1 MEIAKTAT
9 RNAFFLSIADILS
22 KIINFFYVVLV
33 ARYLD
38 IDNYGVLMF
47 ALAFVELCSIGLD
60 LGLSTILTREIAK
73 DKIKM
78 NAYFNNIIFIKII
91 LSFITLF
98 IVSLILI
105 FAGYGEIINFIII
118 ILFIAA
124 IINSFASLPSSIFQA
139 FNKMYYL
146 SICRILAS
154 IIIFLGA
161 LVLIKFN
168 ASVFQFSFLYLISS
182 IILLIFSFIIYLLKF
197 KGKLFFVYNKILWL
211 KLIKF
216 ALPFGISVIFVTIYY
231 RIDSVMLK
239 YFRTD
244 AEVGFYNAAYGF
256 ILALSFIQGIIITAI
271 FPIMSRLY
279 VDSKILLKNL
289 YENSFKILAI
299 LAFPIGISITLLAD
313 KIILLIYGDKFENSV
328 LPLQILVWAL
338 VFMFLNVATANLLN
352 VVNKQKIVAFQII
365 LAAIFNV
372 LANIYA
378 IPKFGSVGA
387 SITTVL
393 SEILAFTL
401 LLSVSYKLNYGLNG
415 KILLNLLKIIFC
427 STLMGILLIYV
438 KNLNLFFVVL
448 IGSFSYFLLIY
459 ILKVVDKNNINLIK
473 NLIIK
478 K

>member
-9 RNAFFLSIADILS
+9 RNALFLSIADILS

-47 ALAFVELCSIGLD
+47 AIAFVELCSIGLD

-73 DKIKM
+73 DKLKM
-78 NAYFNNIIFIKII
+78 NVYFNNIIFIKII
-91 LSFITLF
+91 LSFITLLF
-98 IVSLILI
+98 VSLILF
-105 FAGYGEIINFIII
+105 FAGYSKVINFIII
-118 ILFIAA
+118 ILFVAA

-139 FNKMYYL
+139 FNKMQYL

-168 ASVFQFSFLYLISS
+168 ASVFQFSFIYLISS
-182 IILLIFSFIIYLLKF
+182 IFILIFSFFIYLLNF
-197 KGKLFFVYNKILWL
+197 KGKLSLAYDKILWL
-211 KLIKF
+211 KLVKL

-239 YFRTD
+239 FFRTD
-244 AEVGFYNAAYGF
+244 AEVGLYNIAYGF
-256 ILALSFIQGIIITAI
+256 IFALSFVQGIIITAI
-271 FPIMSRLY
+271 FPIMSKLY

-289 YENSFKILAI
+289 YENSFKMLAI
-299 LAFPIGISITLLAD
+299 LAFPIGIGITLLAN
-313 KIILLIYGDKFENSV
+313 KIILLIYGNKFESSV
-328 LPLQILVWAL
+328 LSLQILVWAL
-338 VFMFLNVATANLLN
+338 VFMFLNVSTANLLN
-352 VVNKQKIVAFQII
+352 VINKQKIVAFQII
-365 LAAIFNV
+365 LATIFNI

-378 IPKFGSVGA
+378 IPRFGPVGA

-427 STLMGILLIYV
+427 SALMGIIIIFL
-438 KNLNLFFVVL
+438 KDLNLFFVVL

-473 NLIIK
+473 NLIINK
-478 K
+478 